1 MKHAANEACER
12 RVNDLDV
19 PTLVDY
25 IMQDKSSARH
35 RIIRWSC
42 DIHLARPVGGHG
54 FVAYETNE
62 GAEQWG
68 REEVWLRSF
77 FVEEY
82 RLRSLSVKL
91 IKRFLFS
98 FSVLRS
104 CCNCWTSHILFLSL
118 SEWITLNL
126 RIPRC
131 LLLILPLVL
140 PLSDTHTH
148 ECQCCHVYGVS
159 L

>member
-1 MKHAANEACER
+1 MKHAADEACER

-19 PTLVDY
+19 PTLVDD
-25 IMQDKSSARH
+25 IMQGKSSARH
-35 RIIRWSC
+35 RIIRSSC

-91 IKRFLFS
+91 IRRFLFS
-98 FSVLRS
+98 FSVLGTS
-104 CCNCWTSHILFLSL
+104 CNC
-118 SEWITLNL
+118 
-126 RIPRC
+126 
-131 LLLILPLVL
+131 
-140 PLSDTHTH
+140 
-148 ECQCCHVYGVS
+148 
-159 L
+159 